1 MSIEQLEITNFRNL
15 ESIRLT
21 PSPTIN
27 AIIGNNGSGKT
38 SLLEAI
44 HFLGTAKS
52 FRTPHSKQAIQ
63 FEKNNFIVFGKITAG
78 TGASVPVGL
87 SRDKDSISIKIS
99 NRPVSSASTLAGL
112 LPVQLI
118 NPDVHKMLEEGPRYR
133 RRFMEWG
140 LFHVKPSYF
149 QVWQECR
156 HILKQR
162 NAALKQNLSKR
173 EIEHWDAQL
182 CEKSQVITQMRKEYL
197 EQLQPC
203 IDRLLARSDLLPKVE
218 MRLSQGWAKNRALED
233 VLKENLVSDRSRG
246 FTQYGPHRLDLVI
259 TSHGVRAKEVVSR
272 GQQKIITAIMKLAQ
286 LELLVQ
292 LEGSGI
298 GVLLVDDLPAE
309 LDQQFRQLLIDM
321 IAEQNSQVFITATDA
336 DLLFHVEHIPNR
348 PVKMFHV
355 EHGVVRE
362 MS

>member
-1 MSIEQLEITNFRNL
+1 MSIEQLEITNFRNF

-44 HFLGTAKS
+44 YFLGTAKS

-63 FEKNNFIVFGKITAG
+63 FGQEKFVVFGKIASG
-78 TGASVPVGL
+78 DGVSVPVGL
-87 SRDKDSISIKIS
+87 ARDKDSISIKIS
-99 NRPVSSASTLAGL
+99 NQPVSSASTLAGL

-140 LFHVKPSYF
+140 LFHVKPAYF
-149 QVWQECR
+149 HAWQECR

-162 NAALKQNLSKR
+162 NAALKQNLSIR
-173 EIEHWDAQL
+173 EIEHWDALL
-182 CEKSQVITQMRKEYL
+182 CEKSRAITQMRKEYL

-203 IDRLLARSDLLPKVE
+203 IDRLLERSELLPKVE
-218 MRLSQGWAKNRALED
+218 MRLSQGWSKNKELED
-233 VLKENLVSDRSRG
+233 VLKENWDSDRSRG

-259 TSHGVRAKEVVSR
+259 SSHGVRAKEVVSR
-272 GQQKIITAIMKLAQ
+272 GQQKILTAIMKLAQ
-286 LELLVQ
+286 LELLSQ
-292 LEGSGI
+292 LEGNGKGI
-298 GVLLVDDLPAE
+298 LLVDDLPAE
-309 LDQQFRQLLIDM
+309 LDQQFRRLLMEM
-321 IAEQNSQVFITATDA
+321 ITEQKSQVFVTATDQ
-336 DLLFHVEHIPNR
+336 DLLFHVEQKPNR
-348 PVKMFHV
+348 TVEMFHV
-355 EHGVVRE
+355 EHGVLHPAR
-362 MS
+362 